1 MREVYSNIL
10 LILGWLFLTF
20 SFYLFLWAFIEINSL
35 YIGTLL
41 LILGLVSLFIS
52 NRIGDHSGNMFSLFT
67 R

>member
-10 LILGWLFLTF
+10 LIAGWLFLTF

-35 YIGTLL
+35 YIGTFL
-41 LILGLVSLFIS
+41 LILGLFSLFIS
-52 NRIGDHSGNMFSLFT
+52 SRIGEHPGNMFSPFT